1 MESAPKNLGGRPQLY
16 EDKKLR
22 KIFVITPEALEL
34 LNRRAAAIGI
44 TRSEVVERLARGLL
58 SKTTQIEFS
67 EEELKLIRKALRL
80 QIALLQDELGG
91 RGVFSN
97 PEITRRDPAILH
109 QKLETLNLTLEKVKI
124 RIRDFLQSSVQS
136 Y

>member
-1 MESAPKNLGGRPQLY
+1 MEPAPKNLGGRPQLY
-16 EDKKLR
+16 EEKKLR

-34 LNRRAAAIGI
+34 LNKRAEAIGI

-80 QIALLQDELGG
+80 QIAMLQDELGG
-91 RGVFSN
+91 RGVFADPGIARRG
-97 PEITRRDPAILH
+97 PEVLQ
-109 QKLETLNLTLEKVKI
+109 QKLEALSLILEKVKL
-124 RIRDFLQSSVQS
+124 RIRDFQQTSARP